1 MAVPLGRD
9 FVPTG
14 PAHGF
19 PSEEAGRMAR
29 WLDAYTLGPRA
40 CSLRD
45 GACTL
50 PHRETGLVA
59 RCKLSGLSGGLLTVI
74 PASYWPLPH
83 PSNVGADPLLLL

>member
-1 MAVPLGRD
+1 
-9 FVPTG
+9 
-14 PAHGF
+14 
-19 PSEEAGRMAR
+19 MAR

-83 PSNVGADPLLLL
+83 PSNVGADPLLLLWDAAHGQETGLEHITRERALIPN